1 MHFRTNAAPTG
12 SGKTYAAT
20 TFACERIPT
29 GMKTAILQPTI
40 KLCQQSSF
48 DAKKRYPGCK
58 AQIRRIV
65 SDSGVEQ
72 KVSGRITE
80 YLNTRDASGAL
91 LYITHAGFLR
101 TPHWHRAKDWH
112 LFLDEALDIAYY
124 RRLRLKDHRHLLHGL
139 FTVYPAHNSTKY
151 GILEAI
157 DHCKLQAALAAL
169 PDDEVHEHFA
179 DMTSRLADGYW
190 NVYVDLEKWQQFQA
204 GKGALSRR
212 TWSARADRFLNLRWS
227 FIRRSLTRRK
237 HRVIVSA
244 CRRPITC
251 RHT

>member
-20 TFACERIPT
+20 TFTCERIPT

-40 KLCQQSSF
+40 KLCRQSSC

-80 YLNTRDASGAL
+80 YLNTRDESGAL

-101 TPHWHRAKDWH
+101 TQHWHRAKDWH
-112 LFLDEALDIAYY
+112 LFWM
-124 RRLRLKDHRHLLHGL
+124 RH
-139 FTVYPAHNSTKY
+139 ST
-151 GILEAI
+151 
-157 DHCKLQAALAAL
+157 
-169 PDDEVHEHFA
+169 
-179 DMTSRLADGYW
+179 S
-190 NVYVDLEKWQQFQA
+190 
-204 GKGALSRR
+204 
-212 TWSARADRFLNLRWS
+212 
-227 FIRRSLTRRK
+227 
-237 HRVIVSA
+237 
-244 CRRPITC
+244 PITADC
-251 RHT
+251 G